1 MNILTKTWVGSDE
14 AVLGVPHWLLVVQKL
29 RQIFQKLKKL
39 EQMELKHVLTRHNE
53 DWDRKEDGE
62 AHDEEAG
69 KTGVVDN
76 VEHRDLHWNTKM

>member
-39 EQMELKHVLTRHNE
+39 E
-53 DWDRKEDGE
+53 RKGADGRIKIK
-62 AHDEEAG
+62 AG
-69 KTGVVDN
+69 VETFVD
-76 VEHRDLHWNTKM
+76 TTQ

>member
-39 EQMELKHVLTRHNE
+39 EKKGACGIRMKIKARVEIF
-53 DWDRKEDGE
+53 
-62 AHDEEAG
+62 
-69 KTGVVDN
+69 VD
-76 VEHRDLHWNTKM
+76 TTQ

>member
-39 EQMELKHVLTRHNE
+39 ERA
-53 DWDRKEDGE
+53 DGIRIKIK
-62 AHDEEAG
+62 AG
-69 KTGVVDN
+69 VEIFVD
-76 VEHRDLHWNTKM
+76 TTQ